1 MRARMAI
8 KLAGI
13 ECEIREVRLNNK
25 PDHMLKVSPKGTVPV
40 LITCL
45 LYTSDAADE

>member
-1 MRARMAI
+1 MPGERMN

-13 ECEIREVRLNNK
+13 GEAQPAVALDGLRFAW
-25 PDHMLKVSPKGTVPV
+25 P
-40 LITCL
+40 CL